1 MKRIGTTLAALG
13 LCVAA
18 AACQSPQQKIA
29 AKEDMMTAAG
39 FKFVPANTPQRQQA
53 FKQLP
58 AHRFS
63 RQIRDGRVFYV
74 YPDPTVCVCLY
85 VGDQNAYAI
94 ISQEHVRQAARRR
107 AADDRPGN
115 GNEQLGLGSVGWL
128 SDGLVLLGLGRRG
141 RPIKQ

>member
-1 MKRIGTTLAALG
+1 MKRIGITLAALG

-29 AKEDMMTAAG
+29 AKEDMMTGAG
-39 FKFVPANTPQRQQA
+39 FKFVPANTPARQQA

-63 RQIRDGRVFYV
+63 RQMRDGRIFYV

-85 VGDQNAYAI
+85 VGDQNAYGRYRANAFAKNLAD
-94 ISQEHVRQAARRR
+94 EQAMTA
-107 AADDRPGN
+107 
-115 GNEQLGLGSVGWL
+115 NEMSMDWGPWGGYPMGWYY
-128 SDGLVLLGLGRRG
+128 
-141 RPIKQ
+141 